1 MLNATF
7 WVIFKHC
14 AAAQY
19 VLTSFDVE
27 FSSPL
32 TSKGNNFIVRN
43 WKGSY
48 IAKALRFCR
57 SVFSW
62 LFIIDDHRFL
72 PHHPVAAILDIALL
86 SHKSSHPMLFYK
98 ELKKA
103 LTPLLW
109 VGLLSTSSSIF
120 IPFSRSQAWKWSK
133 LVKLGIRALLCYNV
147 AAKIDK

>member
-1 MLNATF
+1 MLYATF
-7 WVIFKHC
+7 WTIFKHC

-62 LFIIDDHRFL
+62 LFIIDDLRFL

-103 LTPLLW
+103 LTPLGRALH
-109 VGLLSTSSSIF
+109 LLHFHTIFSLTSM
-120 IPFSRSQAWKWSK
+120 R